1 MMGQMPKSAN
11 AGGNALVYNFFGEGS
26 TDTADKDIDNFG
38 LQFVIRVDRDG
49 AEGPAAALLI
59 LDRLHGDAVFQ
70 ANNVPTYGLH
80 RHQLVITGGTGE
92 THAVT
97 ATDRIG
103 DRGERVS
110 DAEAMMVAHY
120 RLSIAATS
128 AAPFALHG
136 GRAV

>member
-97 ATDRIG
+97 HMTRTTYNPVDVDDPDRYIG
-103 DRGERVS
+103 YEMNFSG
-110 DAEAMMVAHY
+110 H
-120 RLSIAATS
+120 IQTI
-128 AAPFALHG
+128 
-136 GRAV
+136 